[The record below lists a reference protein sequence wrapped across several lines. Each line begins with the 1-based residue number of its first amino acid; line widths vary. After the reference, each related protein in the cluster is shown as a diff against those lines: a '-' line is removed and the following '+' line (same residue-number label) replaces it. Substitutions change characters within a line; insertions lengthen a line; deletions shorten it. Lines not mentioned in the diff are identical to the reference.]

1 MEEKVEGRER
11 GAGVEGGEMVSQ
23 KNNQSEEQVISQ
35 EELALPST
43 VTSIPSSEKVG

>member
-23 KNNQSEEQVISQ
+23 KN
-35 EELALPST
+35 
-43 VTSIPSSEKVG
+43 KVKNK